1 MSFRVLVIPEDPTN
15 NGYILKPLT
24 KALVADAGKPAAVV
38 KVVDNPRLRGYGGAV
53 HAIRHELADRYAMQ
67 DLWLFF
73 PDADLAKPD
82 AMRRL
87 EKDLAGRQI
96 TLFCCIANPEVEI
109 FACVPFRED
118 MSESWDSVR
127 AHPRMKEEIF
137 QPLLDRHGAREQA
150 GGGRKSMIRK
160 SLQHLPLLFQLCPET
175 RALRDRIAAH
185 LRELGSAG

>member
-73 PDADLAKPD
+73 PDADRAKPD

-87 EKDLAGRQI
+87 EEDRLSSNGCGWVEARSAGRRGVLAVHL
-96 TLFCCIANPEVEI
+96 T
-109 FACVPFRED
+109 
-118 MSESWDSVR
+118 
-127 AHPRMKEEIF
+127 
-137 QPLLDRHGAREQA
+137 
-150 GGGRKSMIRK
+150 GGGRGA
-160 SLQHLPLLFQLCPET
+160 PW
-175 RALRDRIAAH
+175 RDIVGA
-185 LRELGSAG
+185 E